1 MKLPSLPQKVK
12 VMVSSEGHKPIK
24 HHADGR
30 GYPHYYKETFYL
42 DRGDP
47 NLKGKAVNQAFLPL
61 LVRNGKNQT
70 TGKLLLLRILEP
82 PIEGRL

>member
-12 VMVSSEGHKPIK
+12 VMVSSEGKPTSTMPMDAATSHTRK
-24 HHADGR
+24 
-30 GYPHYYKETFYL
+30 FL
-42 DRGDP
+42 SDRGDP

-61 LVRNGKNQT
+61 LVEMGKNQT
-70 TGKLLLLRILEP
+70 TGKLSSEDLEP